1 MTKSC
6 TFKTGYQRQLLA
18 FQAQP
23 GRRKTAFVIHG
34 IFFFL
39 WLDTVTAPVGRKDH
53 KSNVGFRKALLA
65 GNKVRKYK
73 DIGIFCRGIARSE
86 GSSMFCKNFFHPSV
100 CTFVS
105 KVTLEFIFQ
114 DHACHTDCLKKGFV
128 IVAFGIPS
136 RVEIADQCG
145 KFIFFTGIIIDIQRL
160 DKRFIKF

>member
-1 MTKSC
+1 MYDPGRRKIRKFLKQYVCFFISAKLTITASSWKAARLLLQARTESSRVPHIMRNPPYDKSC

-65 GNKVRKYK
+65 GNKFRKYK

-86 GSSMFCKNFFHPSV
+86 EAACSVRTSS
-100 CTFVS
+100 T
-105 KVTLEFIFQ
+105 
-114 DHACHTDCLKKGFV
+114 
-128 IVAFGIPS
+128 
-136 RVEIADQCG
+136 
-145 KFIFFTGIIIDIQRL
+145 RL
-160 DKRFIKF
+160 SARSFPR